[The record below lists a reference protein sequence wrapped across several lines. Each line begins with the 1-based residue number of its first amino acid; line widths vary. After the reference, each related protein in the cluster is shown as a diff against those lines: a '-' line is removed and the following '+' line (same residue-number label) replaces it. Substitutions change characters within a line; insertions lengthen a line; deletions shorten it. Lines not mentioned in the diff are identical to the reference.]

1 MLHFTRGRCSVSVV
15 NIRRIGSGCH
25 MNARPKKFE
34 MRLTVSLTGRDY
46 DALNA
51 LADKDDV
58 SASWLV
64 RRAVE
69 EYLRQRSSG
78 VTRRAGEERAASR
91 PRVRHARRRETEC

>member
-1 MLHFTRGRCSVSVV
+1 
-15 NIRRIGSGCH
+15 
-25 MNARPKKFE
+25 MNAKAKKFE
-34 MRLTVSLTGRDY
+34 TRLTVSLTGRDY

-69 EYLRQRSSG
+69 EYLRQRHNEIG
-78 VTRRAGEERAASR
+78 QPCVTRTAGEGRAASR
-91 PRVRHARRRETEC
+91 LRVRHAHRRETEC

>member
-1 MLHFTRGRCSVSVV
+1 
-15 NIRRIGSGCH
+15 
-25 MNARPKKFE
+25 MNGKPRKFE
-34 MRLTVSLTGRDY
+34 TRLTVSLTGRDY

-69 EYLRQRSSG
+69 EYLRQRHNDMG
-78 VTRRAGEERAASR
+78 LPRVVQLAEEGRSASE
-91 PRVRHARRRETEC
+91 PHVRHAHRRETGC

>member
-1 MLHFTRGRCSVSVV
+1 
-15 NIRRIGSGCH
+15 
-25 MNARPKKFE
+25 MNAKPRKFE
-34 MRLTVSLTGRDY
+34 SRLTVSLTGRDY

-69 EYLRQRSSG
+69 EYLRQRQSDAG
-78 VTRRAGEERAASR
+78 LPHVARTAGEGNPAGRQH
-91 PRVRHARRRETEC
+91 VRHAHRRETGC

>member
-1 MLHFTRGRCSVSVV
+1 MSTK
-15 NIRRIGSGCH
+15 
-25 MNARPKKFE
+25 AKKFE
-34 MRLTVSLTGRDY
+34 TRLTVSLTGRDY

-69 EYLRQRSSG
+69 EYLRQRHNEIG
-78 VTRRAGEERAASR
+78 PPGMARTAEAGRAASR
-91 PRVRHARRRETEC
+91 PRVRHAHRGETGC

>member
-1 MLHFTRGRCSVSVV
+1 
-15 NIRRIGSGCH
+15 
-25 MNARPKKFE
+25 MNAKPKKFE
-34 MRLTVSLTGRDY
+34 ARLTVSLTGRDY

-69 EYLRQRSSG
+69 EYLRQRHHEIGPPG
-78 VTRRAGEERAASR
+78 VTQTPGEGRAANG
-91 PRVRHARRRETEC
+91 PHVRHVHRRGTEC

>member
-1 MLHFTRGRCSVSVV
+1 
-15 NIRRIGSGCH
+15 
-25 MNARPKKFE
+25 MNAKAKKFE
-34 MRLTVSLTGRDY
+34 TRLTVSLTGRDC

-69 EYLRQRSSG
+69 EYLRQRHNEIG
-78 VTRRAGEERAASR
+78 QPGMTRTAGEGRATSR
-91 PRVRHARRRETEC
+91 LRARHAHRGETGC